1 MAANME
7 KFEDL
12 VNKEASLLESS
23 LNSRVNNRNLSGSG
37 IHPSSSTRA
46 ALASAIRRKSRS
58 LSSDSL
64 CPPVSHQD
72 SPVYTES
79 LKPIREPSP
88 LLEHASSPLL
98 DNQGLL
104 ENNFREIMDNSCS
117 QEVPSLH
124 QDNSRHSFNDHNSS
138 QGIFEANN
146 VLMENSNPGFLGGD
160 NSSSSYPLPVEEN
173 QNSLQSSTFNT
184 IGPSFDDF
192 DAIDNDNALLPST
205 VNNSTLPLTEAIGPV
220 GKLSKRKSDLNFQ
233 LFSEIMNEP
242 KKRKS
247 VIFKAPLYAS
257 VQF

>member
-1 MAANME
+1 M
-7 KFEDL
+7 
-12 VNKEASLLESS
+12 LESS

-58 LSSDSL
+58 LSSDSF
-64 CPPVSHQD
+64 CPPVSQD

-104 ENNFREIMDNSCS
+104 QSNSFQEIMDNSCS
-117 QEVPSLH
+117 QEVPSFH
-124 QDNSRHSFNDHNSS
+124 QDNSRHSFNDPNSS
-138 QGIFEANN
+138 QGIFESNN
-146 VLMENSNPGFLGGD
+146 GLMENSNSGFLGGD

-192 DAIDNDNALLPST
+192 DAMHDDDNALLPST

-220 GKLSKRKSDLNFQ
+220 GKLSKRKSDFRSFQ
-233 LFSEIMNEP
+233 LFSEVLNEP
-242 KKRKS
+242 KKRKT
-247 VIFKAPLYAS
+247 VIQPPYMQVCDFNFAR
-257 VQF
+257 